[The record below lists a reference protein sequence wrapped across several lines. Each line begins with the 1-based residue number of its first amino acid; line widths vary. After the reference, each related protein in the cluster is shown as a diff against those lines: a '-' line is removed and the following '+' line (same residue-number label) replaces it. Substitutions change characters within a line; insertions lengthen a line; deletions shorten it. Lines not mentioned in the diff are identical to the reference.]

1 MIAAVIDIALA
12 RPWAVAVVAAV
23 VEEERTRPP
32 LTTTT
37 MTVGVPLVA
46 IALAAMTTADA
57 HRLVSFTTGVMEEE
71 DLVAPRRVAVW
82 EGPMS
87 MAHRV
92 PVTLPILTKLEP
104 DRLPVAMTT
113 LT

>member
-46 IALAAMTTADA
+46 IALAAMTTVDA